1 MHLQNAQ
8 DNLLPLLDLFTYAIK
23 ENKEIILTEILID
36 LICSWTQLMLITHR
50 HAPVCPLA
58 RGLRDSAFKI
68 FK

>member
-8 DNLLPLLDLFTYAIK
+8 DNLLPLLDLFTYAIR
-23 ENKEIILTEILID
+23 EIILTEILID
-36 LICSWTQLMLITHR
+36 LICSWTQLILITHR